1 VHTGIRDAL
10 EMGVA
15 RQGSTLRDYRQPDG
29 ASGSMQDE
37 FKVYGRLG
45 EPCERCGTPIDR
57 IVVGGRGTWYCP
69 RCQRLPRASAG

>member
-1 VHTGIRDAL
+1 
-10 EMGVA
+10 MGVA

-37 FKVYGRLG
+37 FKAYGRLG

-69 RCQRLPRASAG
+69 RCQRLPRVGG